1 MDDDHFRIGDNDRR
15 RALESLTS
23 LAASGHLTVDE
34 FDERSAAAAIA
45 RTRGDIKDSS
55 TTSPALISQ
64 PLMTRLMHQKKL
76 QNQCP

>member
-23 LAASGHLTVDE
+23 LAASGHLTLTNSTNAQQPQQSLEPEV
-34 FDERSAAAAIA
+34 
-45 RTRGDIKDSS
+45 TLKDSS

-64 PLMTRLMHQKKL
+64 PLMTRLTHQKKL
-76 QNQCP
+76 QN